1 MNGILDYNE
10 FFEEV
15 WDYISEDVVTDEFW
29 QNNEEFIRE
38 LTFDYYEFYKKT
50 IVTSQYGEVL
60 FNPLSPSIVARLIEK
75 SIEEFLKIGIVTDKH
90 LIVKF

>member
-38 LTFDYYEFYKKT
+38 LTFDYY
-50 IVTSQYGEVL
+50 
-60 FNPLSPSIVARLIEK
+60 
-75 SIEEFLKIGIVTDKH
+75 
-90 LIVKF
+90 